1 MVLLRQHRIQ
11 LRPRGMA
18 ILFKGESATRRNTE
32 KAAQRVLRHGLS
44 SLAPINSREL
54 NERMRSAS
62 TYNLP
67 TLNRGPLA
75 PSPSPFRGERV
86 PFLSE
91 RVSLSRATA
100 GAHFWGFVGFLI
112 KGAVVTPMA
121 RMRGIAR
128 GISSKNLPP
137 PTEAALTPS
146 RNALRLERSVI

>member
-1 MVLLRQHRIQ
+1 VVFLRQHRIQ

-62 TYNLP
+62 TYNP
-67 TLNRGPLA
+67 PLTVA
-75 PSPSPFRGERV
+75 LWHPFSFSLSQERV
-86 PFLSE
+86 PFLSVSV
-91 RVSLSRATA
+91 RVSLSRVTA

-112 KGAVVTPMA
+112 KGVAVTPTA
-121 RMRGIAR
+121 RIRDLPLIHQ
-128 GISSKNLPP
+128 SSAYPL
-137 PTEAALTPS
+137 LT
-146 RNALRLERSVI
+146 LRLERCVI

>member
-11 LRPRGMA
+11 LRPRGIA

-32 KAAQRVLRHGLS
+32 KAAQPVLRHGLS

-67 TLNRGPLA
+67 TLNRGSLA
-75 PSPSPFRGERV
+75 PLLLLSFAGREYPFS
-86 PFLSE
+86 LS
-91 RVSLSRATA
+91 VSLSRATA
-100 GAHFWGFVGFLI
+100 GSHFWGFVGFLI
-112 KGAVVTPMA
+112 KGAAVTPTA

-137 PTEAALTPS
+137 VH
-146 RNALRLERSVI
+146 RNSAYPFS